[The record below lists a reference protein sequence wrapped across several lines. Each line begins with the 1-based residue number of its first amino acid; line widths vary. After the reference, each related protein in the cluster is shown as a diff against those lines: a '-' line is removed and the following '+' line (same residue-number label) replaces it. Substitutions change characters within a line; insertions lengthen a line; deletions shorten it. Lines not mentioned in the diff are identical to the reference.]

1 MRSLF
6 LSRLTAIWLL
16 LALVTIGSWVVGHGP
31 GLVDH
36 RLAGVVALVIAMV
49 KVRFVILDFMEIRHA
64 PLWLR
69 LAGEVWCAGLAIGL
83 TTLFLI
89 G

>member
-1 MRSLF
+1 MRPLF

-16 LALVTIGSWVVGHGP
+16 LALVTIGSWAVGHGP
-31 GLVDH
+31 GLVNH
-36 RLAGVVALVIAMV
+36 QMAGVVALAVAMV

-69 LAGEVWCAGLAIGL
+69 LAGEVWCAGLGIGL
-83 TTLFLI
+83 TTLFLA